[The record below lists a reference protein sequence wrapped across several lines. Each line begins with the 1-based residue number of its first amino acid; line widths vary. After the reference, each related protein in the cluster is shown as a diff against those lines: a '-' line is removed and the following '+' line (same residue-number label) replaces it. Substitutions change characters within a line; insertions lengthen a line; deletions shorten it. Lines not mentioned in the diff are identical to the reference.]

1 MSDEIEDKKGVKTL
15 KITSFFIISFIGFFA
30 LFSSTMSKSP
40 ILPLFANSLITSDF
54 EMQFF
59 GYIIAASTV
68 PGIIVSLIAGRL
80 SDMYNRRKFLLVS
93 TVIFA
98 SAPFF
103 YLFAINIWILMIIRF
118 YHGFST
124 AIFVPVAMA
133 AIAESYPDK
142 KGTYISSFSSI
153 TLVGRF
159 LAPITG
165 GTILFIT
172 SNYYYGV
179 YIGCAVSGAIALT
192 ITVFFY
198 RDRITQTEFNQ
209 AAEKPSFTIKIFMRG
224 IKEVL
229 SHKIILST
237 SIVQAS
243 QFFAFGIIEAYII
256 LYASSLHFDAWL
268 IGLIPAILTL
278 MLVVFK
284 PLMGYFSDKVGRR
297 LIILVGLLLEGG
309 VSWMVPITTNYI
321 WVILI
326 LCGFG
331 IGMAMVV
338 SSTTAYVSD
347 LSKKEDY
354 GAAIGTL
361 STIMDIGQ
369 TIGPILSGYVLIAFS
384 FGGVFLMVSI
394 VLIISALIF
403 YLIK

>member
-1 MSDEIEDKKGVKTL
+1 MSDEINNKKGVKTL

-133 AIAESYPDK
+133 AIAESYPDN

-172 SNYYYGV
+172 NYYYYGV
-179 YIGCAVSGAIALT
+179 YIGCAISGTIALT
-192 ITVFFY
+192 LTVFLY
-198 RDRITQTEFNQ
+198 RDRIPQTEFNK
-209 AAEKPSFTIKIFMRG
+209 ATERSSLTIKEFVRG
-224 IKEVL
+224 IIEVL

-243 QFFAFGIIEAYII
+243 QYFAFGIIEAYVI
-256 LYASSLHFDAWL
+256 LYAISLHFDAWL

-297 LIILVGLLLEGG
+297 LIILVGLLLGGG
-309 VSWMVPITTNYI
+309 VSWMLPFTTKYI
-321 WVILI
+321 GVVLI

-331 IGMAMVV
+331 IGMAMVI
-338 SSTTAYVSD
+338 SSTAAYVAD
-347 LSKKEDY
+347 LSKKEDF
-354 GAAIGTL
+354 GTAIGTL

-369 TIGPILSGYVLIAFS
+369 TIGPILGGYVLFAFS
-384 FGGVFLMVSI
+384 YGGLFFMVSI
-394 VLIISALIF
+394 VLFISALIF
-403 YLIK
+403 YVI

>member
-1 MSDEIEDKKGVKTL
+1 MIDEIDDKKAVKNL
-15 KITSFFIISFIGFFA
+15 KIISFFIISLIGFFA

-40 ILPLFANSLITSDF
+40 ILPLFAESLITSEF

-59 GYIIAASTV
+59 GYVIAASTV
-68 PGIIVSLIAGRL
+68 PGILVSMIAGRL
-80 SDMYNRRKFLLVS
+80 SDMYGRRKLLLVS
-93 TVIFA
+93 TIIFA

-133 AIAESYPDK
+133 AIAESYPDN
-142 KGTYISSFSSI
+142 KGKYISSFSSI

-159 LAPITG
+159 LAPLTG

-172 SNYYYGV
+172 TNYYFGV
-179 YIGCAVSGAIALT
+179 YIGCAISGSIALT
-192 ITVFFY
+192 LTVFFY
-198 RDRITQTEFNQ
+198 RDRIPHTEVKQ
-209 AAEKPSFTIKIFMRG
+209 ATERPSLTIREFMKG
-224 IKEVL
+224 IKEVFA
-229 SHKIILST
+229 HKIILST
-237 SIVQAS
+237 SMVQAS
-243 QFFAFGIIEAYII
+243 QYFAFGIIEAYVI
-256 LYASSLHFDAWL
+256 LYANSLHFDAWL
-268 IGLIPAILTL
+268 IGIIPAILTM

-284 PLMGYFSDKVGRR
+284 PLMGYFSDKFGRR
-297 LIILVGLLLEGG
+297 LIILIGLLLGG
-309 VSWMVPITTNYI
+309 GTSWMIPITTNYI
-321 WVILI
+321 SVILI

-338 SSTTAYVSD
+338 SSTTAHVSD

-384 FGGVFLMVSI
+384 FGGVFLMISI
-394 VLIISALIF
+394 VLYISALIF
-403 YLIK
+403 YMIK

>member
-1 MSDEIEDKKGVKTL
+1 MSDGIEDKKGIKTL
-15 KITSFFIISFIGFFA
+15 KISSFFIISFIGFFA

-229 SHKIILST
+229 SYKIILST